1 MKFAKMEYMKKR
13 IRKNLTVGQ
22 QKLRNRILYEIW
34 ERYKGQYSM
43 RELSRVLHIPLTT
56 FFGAVKAEALERSKQ
71 QQQSQQVQQ

>member
-1 MKFAKMEYMKKR
+1 MKNR
-13 IRKNLTVGQ
+13 IRRNLTIGQ

-43 RELSRVLHIPLTT
+43 RELARVLHIPLTT
-56 FFGAVKAEALERSKQ
+56 FFGAVKAETLERSKQ

>member
-1 MKFAKMEYMKKR
+1 MEYMKKR
-13 IRKNLTVGQ
+13 IRKNLTIGQ

-43 RELSRVLHIPLTT
+43 RELSKVLHIPLTT

-71 QQQSQQVQQ
+71 QQQPQQV